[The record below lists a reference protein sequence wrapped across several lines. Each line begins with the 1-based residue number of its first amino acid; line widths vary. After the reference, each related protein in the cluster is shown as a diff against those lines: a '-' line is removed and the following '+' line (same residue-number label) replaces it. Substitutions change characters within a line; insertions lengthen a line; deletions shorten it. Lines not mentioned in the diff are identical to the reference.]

1 MDYASGQLVRVI
13 GVPRSGTN
21 LAKYLLETHTTLRC
35 VFNHGW
41 WKHAVIPPLFASG
54 EPLPDTTPTI
64 VLFREPVAQMLAFFR
79 FSEKGR
85 SAIYGDSPLDAFLR
99 HPVRTDPPGGYSY
112 RFASPMAY
120 WEQFYDAALRWDTGT
135 RFFVSLEAV
144 QARPALLLDIAR
156 AIDPNCVRDEEIA
169 LPEAYLGRNGDA
181 HVSQSFGFEGD
192 RATEEADA
200 AVVAAGCSGADR
212 ELILG
217 ETVRQLYEEL
227 LQASFSGARTPTA

>member
-1 MDYASGQLVRVI
+1 MPSQTLVRVI

-41 WKHAVIPPLFASG
+41 WKHAVIPPLFAAG
-54 EPLPDTTPTI
+54 EPLPDATPTL

-85 SAIYGDSPLDAFLR
+85 AAIYGDSPLDAFLR
-99 HPVRTDPPGGYSY
+99 QPVRTDPPGGYSY

-120 WEQFYDAALRWDTGT
+120 WQQFYDAALRWDTGT

-144 QARPALLLDIAR
+144 QARPGLLLDIAR
-156 AIDPNCVRDEEIA
+156 AIDADCVRNEEIA

-181 HVSQSFGFEGD
+181 HVSQGFGFESD
-192 RATEEADA
+192 RATEDAEAA
-200 AVVAAGCSGADR
+200 AVAVGCTDADR
-212 ELILG
+212 ALILG
-217 ETVRQLYEEL
+217 DGVRQLYAEL
-227 LQASFSGARTPTA
+227 LKAAS